1 VTFKFN
7 PGQQRAYDETLDCE
21 ARFKLLY
28 GGSRSGKTALLTL
41 TIMDRALGA
50 PGSRHLIVRKEGT
63 AAKRS
68 IVKDT
73 LPTIWGLCYPDYP
86 VPKWKDQ
93 YGYFDIGNG
102 SEIWV
107 GGLNDEKSLEKLLG
121 NEYATIYINEA
132 SEVTYSAFVLL
143 RSRLAQTVDVVVN
156 KPNSKPV
163 NHGQLKQRF
172 YADLNPTTRMHW
184 TYRLWREGIDPQ
196 DETEID
202 RAQYAYSV
210 INPTDNAENLSGD
223 FLADLAALPARQRKR
238 FLDGEYVSDDENALW
253 KRSFIKRS
261 VLKPSGDWPVE
272 MQRIVVAIDPAVSN
286 HSGSDETGI
295 IAVGLGVDG
304 LGYVLADESGK
315 YRPEEWAR
323 RSISLYHSL
332 DADRIVGEVN
342 QGGDMIEAVLRAQAP
357 DIPYRGVRATKGKV
371 TRAEPV
377 AALYERGKILHI
389 GEFTALEDQ
398 MMSVTTGF
406 DPRTVGWSPDRV
418 DALVWA
424 IADVFPTLTQ
434 KHKHTGPL
442 PTPQFSMV

>member
-1 VTFKFN
+1 MTFDLN
-7 PGQQRAYDETLDCE
+7 PGQLKALKETVTSK
-21 ARFKLLY
+21 ARFNLVY
-28 GGSRSGKTALLTL
+28 GGSRSGKTSLFVAAVT
-41 TIMDRALGA
+41 DRALAA
-50 PGSRHLIVRKEGT
+50 PGSRHLIVRKEGS
-63 AAKRS
+63 AAKRA
-68 IVKDT
+68 IAKDT
-73 LPTIWGLCYPDYP
+73 FPTVWKMKYPD
-86 VPKWKDQ
+86 VPTPQWHEQ
-93 YGYFDIGNG
+93 YGYFQVFDSQVWI
-102 SEIWV
+102 
-107 GGLNDEKSLEKLLG
+107 GGLSDAKAMERILG
-121 NEYATIYINEA
+121 NEYATIYENEA
-132 SEVTYSAFVLL
+132 SEITYEAHLLL
-143 RSRLAQTVDVVVN
+143 RSRLAQVCTKSN
-156 KPNSKPV
+156 GKELQQK
-163 NHGQLKQRF
+163 L

-253 KRSFIKRS
+253 ERSFIKRS
-261 VLKPSGDWPVE
+261 ILKPSGDWPVE